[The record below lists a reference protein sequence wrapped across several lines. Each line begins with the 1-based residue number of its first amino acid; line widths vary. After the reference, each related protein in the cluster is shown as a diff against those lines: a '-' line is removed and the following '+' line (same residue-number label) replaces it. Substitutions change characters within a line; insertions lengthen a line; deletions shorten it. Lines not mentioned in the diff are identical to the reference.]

1 MKVIHMTS
9 ALDGGGVEDEK
20 LGEPA
25 GKRLVA
31 LVHKL
36 VVVEEVVGE
45 EDQEATH
52 VLVDANADV
61 DVGWR

>member
-1 MKVIHMTS
+1 METEV
-9 ALDGGGVEDEK
+9 DGGGVEDEK

-45 EDQEATH
+45 EDQEAAH

>member
-1 MKVIHMTS
+1 METEV
-9 ALDGGGVEDEK
+9 DGGGVEDEK
-20 LGEPA
+20 RSEPA

-45 EDQEATH
+45 EDQETAH

>member
-1 MKVIHMTS
+1 METEV
-9 ALDGGGVEDEK
+9 DGGGVEDKE

-52 VLVDANADV
+52 VLVDANTDV

>member
-1 MKVIHMTS
+1 METEV
-9 ALDGGGVEDEK
+9 DGGGVEDEK
-20 LGEPA
+20 LSEPA

-45 EDQEATH
+45 EDQETAH